1 MEEQASQGSF
11 VTHGRQDVLTIA
23 INRPKHP
30 SHVHATEANVMIK
43 YYFGPAPRGSRTSSS
58 MAIEDLEQLTQ
69 KIKDQPQPQ
78 EEVRVPVIAFATAS
92 ETAFG

>member
-1 MEEQASQGSF
+1 MKDLYGSNKTGYNFFSYFILLIDFIILALLAMCQGPF
-11 VTHGRQDVLTIA
+11 GGQDVLTIA

-69 KIKDQPQPQ
+69 KI
-78 EEVRVPVIAFATAS
+78 
-92 ETAFG
+92 